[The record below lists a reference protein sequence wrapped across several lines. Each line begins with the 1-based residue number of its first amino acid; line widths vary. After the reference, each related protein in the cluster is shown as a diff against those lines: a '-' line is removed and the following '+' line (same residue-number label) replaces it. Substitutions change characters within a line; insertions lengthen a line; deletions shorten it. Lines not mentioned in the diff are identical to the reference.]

1 MWKGSQVSDPNQQ
14 MDALAMRQRQIE
26 LEIEA
31 TRIKEPERDQRRKLL
46 AALVNRKVHDIVT
59 FADATG
65 SEQLV
70 VKLFVKLVAGQKD
83 VAEGDKVIAE
93 VQSWASSSSLRFR
106 PLTTLVLVTF
116 KDGSYWLDNGQKLIK
131 SLQDNTFNWR

>member
-1 MWKGSQVSDPNQQ
+1 MSDPNQQ
-14 MDALAMRQRQIE
+14 MDALAVRQRQIE
-26 LEIEA
+26 LEIEV

-65 SEQLV
+65 SEQIV
-70 VKLFVKLVAGQKD
+70 VKLFVKLAAGQKD

-93 VQSWASSSSLRFR
+93 VQSWASDSKMRFR
-106 PLTTLVLVTF
+106 PLTALVLVTF
-116 KDGSYWLDNGQKLIK
+116 KDGSYWLDSGQKLIK